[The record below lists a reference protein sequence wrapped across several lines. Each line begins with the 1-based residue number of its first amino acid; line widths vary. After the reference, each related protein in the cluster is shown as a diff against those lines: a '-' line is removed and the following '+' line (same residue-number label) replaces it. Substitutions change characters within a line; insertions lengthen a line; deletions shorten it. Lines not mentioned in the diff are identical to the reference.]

1 MDKKN
6 LGIPKDALVS
16 IKVSG
21 AFYQN
26 LQQLLYLIAEQK
38 SVDEFAKAVAKI
50 KDNPPSDTYEFQ
62 IATVLG
68 VIFEIENCAKEQNLL
83 KEVELP
89 KSDDSSPEVEL

>member
-16 IKVSG
+16 IKISG

-26 LQQLLYLIAEQK
+26 LQQLLYIIAEQK
-38 SVDEFAKAVAKI
+38 SVDEFAKAVTKI

-68 VIFEIENCAKEQNLL
+68 VIFEVENCAKEQNLL

-89 KSDDSSPEVEL
+89 KSDESSPEVEL

>member
-16 IKVSG
+16 IKISG

-26 LQQLLYLIAEQK
+26 LQQLLYVIAEQK
-38 SVDEFAKAVAKI
+38 SVDEFSKAVAKI
-50 KDNPPSDTYEFQ
+50 KDNPPSDMYEFQ
-62 IATVLG
+62 LATVLG
-68 VIFEIENCAKEQNLL
+68 IIFEIENCAKEQNLL

-89 KSDDSSPEVEL
+89 KQDGSSSEVEL

>member
-26 LQQLLYLIAEQK
+26 LQQLLYIIAEQK

-50 KDNPPSDTYEFQ
+50 KDNPPGDLYEFQ

-89 KSDDSSPEVEL
+89 KSDESSSEVEL